1 MRTRVN
7 RLLVLAARLSQVHV
21 QVDQSWSDHLARGI
35 QHLGAIGTRDVTS
48 DSFDPAWSGMST
60 QTKIR
65 NFLEELL
72 NNKGDSS
79 GFTDQQLLVT
89 EGRLSSLDVITIV
102 LFLEENYGID
112 FSDRPFDQNEFDSV
126 ESITALVDTVIK

>member
-1 MRTRVN
+1 
-7 RLLVLAARLSQVHV
+7 
-21 QVDQSWSDHLARGI
+21 
-35 QHLGAIGTRDVTS
+35 
-48 DSFDPAWSGMST
+48 MST

-89 EGRLSSLDVITIV
+89 EGRLSSLDVVTIV

>member
-1 MRTRVN
+1 
-7 RLLVLAARLSQVHV
+7 
-21 QVDQSWSDHLARGI
+21 
-35 QHLGAIGTRDVTS
+35 
-48 DSFDPAWSGMST
+48 MST

-102 LFLEENYGID
+102 VFLEENYGID